1 MTTFKTLT
9 LATLTALSLG
19 AGSAMAQSEDPSVSA
34 YLPLTPAY
42 PVHQGPVVHNTVSQF
57 PQSGSADMNTTR
69 PVGPGTAQFPE
80 WKYGDL
86 PG

>member
-1 MTTFKTLT
+1 MTTFRMLG
-9 LATLTALSLG
+9 LAALTALSLS
-19 AGSAMAQSEDPSVSA
+19 AGSAMAQSEDPSVSV

-42 PVHQGPVVHNTVSQF
+42 PVHPAPAVNNNVRQF
-57 PQSGSADMNTTR
+57 PQSGSSDVNTTQ
-69 PVGPGTAQFPE
+69 PGTALFPE